1 MLGDQGATHM
11 FKLHWLDLTLIGA
24 YLALM
29 VYMGKVLSTK
39 IKSES
44 DYYLAGKSLPWY
56 IIGLSIIGTNIGSN
70 DYLGARGGAYRIG
83 IAQANFE
90 WIGAIPAM
98 IISAFIFIPFYW
110 RAGVYSIPEY
120 LGRRY
125 NQPVRVIS
133 ATILSLFAILIVGVY
148 HWASALMLE
157 TYMGWPMYVSIPI
170 TAAVVGFYT
179 ISGGL
184 RADTFTDA
192 IQVTLMFVSSLFL
205 AYFGVQKAGGPE
217 AFLHTL
223 STKFPGHMHA
233 FLPSDHPDFP
243 WPGVILGLGFVLSP
257 AYWCANQ
264 AILLRT
270 LGARSEWDGRAS
282 MIFAALAKTF
292 VPVLIILPGFVAL
305 ALSTEK
311 LAVSDSALPWVVKNV
326 LPPGPSGL
334 FFVAFIA
341 ALQASVSSALNSTA
355 VMVTRDILGVLRPK
369 PRTDAQVV
377 RLGRICTFLVLALG
391 VASAPLTAKFEGIY
405 IFVQTALSLFQ
416 GPMFALIVV
425 GILYKYATPAAA
437 VVSLVLGLLLAAILQ
452 IASFNMLYI
461 AFWTFVFSGFLLFV
475 VSMFT
480 ARKPDEEL
488 VNLCYTTTVKKYV

>member
-1 MLGDQGATHM
+1 LFT
-11 FKLHWLDLTLIGA
+11 LHWLDLTLIAA

-29 VYMGKVLSTK
+29 VYIGKVLSAK
-39 IKSES
+39 IKNES
-44 DYYLAGKSLPWY
+44 DYFLAGKSLPWW
-56 IIGLSIIGTNIGSN
+56 IIGLSVIGTNIGSN
-70 DYLGARGGAYRIG
+70 DYLGASGGAYRIG

-120 LGRRY
+120 LGLRY
-125 NQPVRVIS
+125 NQTVRVIS
-133 ATILSLFAILIVGVY
+133 AFVLSLFAVLIVGVY

-157 TYMGWPMYVSIPI
+157 TYLGWPMYISIPI
-170 TAAVVGFYT
+170 TAATVGFYT

-192 IQVTLMFVSSLFL
+192 IQVTLMFASSIFL
-205 AYFGVQKAGGPE
+205 AYFGIQKAGGYD
-217 AFLHTL
+217 AFMNTL
-223 STKFPGHMHA
+223 STKFPQHLHA
-233 FLPSDHPDFP
+233 FLPADHPDFP

-305 ALSTEK
+305 VLLTEK
-311 LAVSDSALPWVVKNV
+311 LPVSDAALPWVVKNV

-355 VMVTRDILGVLRPK
+355 VMVTRDILGVLHPVK
-369 PRTDAQVV
+369 RTDSEVV
-377 RLGRICTFLVLALG
+377 RMGRISTFGILALG

-416 GPMFALIVV
+416 GPMFALIIV
-425 GILYKYATPAAA
+425 GILYRKATATAGLCTL
-437 VVSLVLGLLLAAILQ
+437 VSGLASALVLKVIGL
-452 IASFNMLYI
+452 NMLYI
-461 AFWTFVFSGFLLFV
+461 AFWTFVLSVCLLLII
-475 VSMFT
+475 SAFT
-480 ARKPDEEL
+480 RRKTDAEL
-488 VNLCYTTTVKKYV
+488 VNLCYFSTVKRHV

>member
-70 DYLGARGGAYRIG
+70 DYLGASGGAYRIG

-334 FFVAFIA
+334 FF
-341 ALQASVSSALNSTA
+341 
-355 VMVTRDILGVLRPK
+355 
-369 PRTDAQVV
+369 
-377 RLGRICTFLVLALG
+377 
-391 VASAPLTAKFEGIY
+391 
-405 IFVQTALSLFQ
+405 
-416 GPMFALIVV
+416 
-425 GILYKYATPAAA
+425 
-437 VVSLVLGLLLAAILQ
+437 
-452 IASFNMLYI
+452 
-461 AFWTFVFSGFLLFV
+461 
-475 VSMFT
+475 
-480 ARKPDEEL
+480 DECER
-488 VNLCYTTTVKKYV
+488 